1 MKENTLKEYIKAYMK
16 LDVLL
21 LADIF
26 ENFRICFKIYEMD
39 LLHEGMSPF
48 LSWNSMLRKTQ
59 IIDYDIYMKFEPNMR
74 WRFIYWLWTK

>member
-1 MKENTLKEYIKAYMK
+1 LKENTLKEYIKAYMK

-39 LLHEGMSPF
+39 LTLDFCTSPS
-48 LSWNSMLRKTQ
+48 LSWNAMLRKTQ
-59 IIDYDIYMKFEPNMR
+59 ISDYDIYMKFEQNMR
-74 WRFIYWLWTK
+74 WCFNY

>member
-1 MKENTLKEYIKAYMK
+1 MMVKPFLSFIIWNTLKENTSKEYIKAYMK

-39 LLHEGMSPF
+39 LFQKDLEC
-48 LSWNSMLRKTQ
+48 
-59 IIDYDIYMKFEPNMR
+59 PNQND
-74 WRFIYWLWTK
+74 T